1 MLSEEEKERYD
12 RQIRIA
18 GFGIE
23 GQERLKQATVLV
35 AGVGALGTVTSTYLA
50 LAGVGCLRIVD
61 FDSVELSNLARQI
74 LHWTRDI
81 GRKKTE
87 SAEAKLREANP
98 TVRVEAVAASI
109 GDDNAVQLA
118 ADCDVIVDAVD
129 NYATR
134 YALNRAAL
142 ERRIPFVHGGVHGME
157 GMATMIVPG
166 ETACLRCIFHAP
178 PPPATVPVLGSV
190 AGVIGCLQATEA
202 VKYVTGLGELLANRL
217 LVFDGIDLK
226 FREVRLKRD
235 PQCPDCSS
243 VRPPMT

>member
-18 GFGIE
+18 GFGE
-23 GQERLKQATVLV
+23 RAQERLKRSSVLV
-35 AGVGALGTVTSTYLA
+35 AGVGALGTAICTYLT

-61 FDSVELSNLARQI
+61 CDSVELSNLARQT
-74 LHWTRDI
+74 LHWTGDI

-98 TVRVEAVAASI
+98 TVRVEAVAARI

-118 ADCDVIVDAVD
+118 AGCDVIVDAVD

-142 ERRIPFVHGGVHGME
+142 QRGIPFVHGGVHGME
-157 GMATMIVPG
+157 GMATTIVPG
-166 ETACLRCIFHAP
+166 QTACLRCIFPAP
-178 PPPATVPVLGSV
+178 PPSATVPVLGSV
-190 AGVIGCLQATEA
+190 AGVIGCLEAMEA
-202 VKYVTGLGELLANRL
+202 VKYVTGVGELLANRL
-217 LVFDGIDLK
+217 LVFDGMDLR
-226 FREVRLKRD
+226 FREVSLKRN
-235 PQCPDCSS
+235 PQCPDCSA
-243 VRPPMT
+243 VRHR